1 VTQLGTNFTRKRRM
15 PSLQKA
21 QHTRLLG
28 QLRNRFSIVRA
39 VRLALGAMLIT
50 QGITVMVLLVIAALR
65 RRRINKPGFP
75 HPRFA
80 QVRVGENTLQLF
92 DYGRDLYDAM
102 LDAIDH
108 ARESIY
114 LESFIWKNDAVGQEF
129 KTRLIKKAAEGVA
142 VYVIFDSFG
151 NLVVP
156 RSFKSFP
163 PPIHVLEYQFI
174 RHPLQIFDPRRYS
187 LDHRKML
194 IVDHSIGFIGGYN
207 IGSLYASSWRDTHLR
222 IEGPA
227 AADLAFSFIHFW
239 NRFCKEGEDIK
250 QEISRKFDPLI
261 RLQGNDALRLTFPI
275 RDMYIEAIDRAQ
287 HSIWLT
293 NAYFIPDHILLG
305 ALKAAARRGV
315 DVRILVPRFSNH
327 IVADWISHAYFAECL
342 EAGIRLFGYNYT
354 MLHAKTCTIDGQWST
369 IGTANLDRL
378 SSIGNYELNIEI
390 YSQAL
395 AHQMQTL
402 FEHDTA
408 DNFEITLENW
418 KCRPWY
424 TKVSERILAPLR
436 FIM

>member
-1 VTQLGTNFTRKRRM
+1 M
-15 PSLQKA
+15 PSIQKPKNLQPL
-21 QHTRLLG
+21 R
-28 QLRNRFSIVRA
+28 QLRNRLSIARA
-39 VRLALGAMLIT
+39 VRLALGTMLIT
-50 QGITVMVLLVIAALR
+50 QGIIVMVLLVIAALR
-65 RRRINKPGFP
+65 RRHIYKPSFP

-80 QVRVGENTLQLF
+80 PVQVGENVLQLF
-92 DYGRDLYDAM
+92 DYGHALYDAM

-114 LESFIWKNDAVGQEF
+114 LESFIWKNDTIGQEF
-129 KTRLIKKAAEGVA
+129 KKRLIKKAAEGVD

-151 NLVVP
+151 NFVVP
-156 RSFKSFP
+156 RAFKSFP
-163 PPIHVLEYQFI
+163 SEIHALEYQFI
-174 RHPLQIFDPRRYS
+174 RHPLHIFDPRRYS

-194 IVDHSIGFIGGYN
+194 IVDHSISFIGGYN
-207 IGSLYASSWRDTHLR
+207 IGSLYATSWRDTHLR

-227 AADLAFSFIHFW
+227 SADLAFSFINFW
-239 NRFCKEGEDIK
+239 NRFCKGGDSIK
-250 QEISRKFDPLI
+250 REVSRKFDPLI
-261 RLQGNDALRLTFPI
+261 RLQGNDVLRLTFPI

-287 HSIWLT
+287 RSIWLT
-293 NAYFIPDHILLG
+293 NAYFIPDRILLD

-327 IVADWISHAYFAECL
+327 IVADWISHGYFAECL
-342 EAGIRLFGYNYT
+342 EAGIRLFGYSYT

-390 YSQAL
+390 YSAAL

-402 FEHDTA
+402 FEYDTA

-418 KCRPWY
+418 QCRPWY
-424 TKVSERILAPLR
+424 TQMSERILAPLR
-436 FIM
+436 FVM

>member
-1 VTQLGTNFTRKRRM
+1 M